1 MRGPFS
7 YRSGLLILL
16 LGVFTYLYALD
27 SRFAPKNGDEYPYMH
42 IVRMTATTGE
52 WLPLQSEMEGL
63 KNTKPPLIFWQGIA
77 SSHWAERWSLL
88 NLRWPSVLYTGLTAL
103 CLFLAVR
110 RFSGNAKTGLLAS
123 LVWLSFF
130 ATYRYGRPFLTD
142 PPEVFWISL
151 PFMALLYWGK
161 SAFDSKLIFPLF
173 AGLSLGLALLAKSF
187 AYVVPASFALG
198 LYYWRW
204 REWSISKTLILD
216 LYKICLIAI
225 LALGVFALWFA
236 LDPYPAD
243 VWKEFVLGE
252 NAGKFDAR
260 TSNYLLDLLSGGD
273 SIWML
278 ILTSLANAGLFI
290 LVLLSTLIQCW
301 RARRFLSLEE
311 SLLLLLVLA
320 FFIVFSLP
328 SQRSGR
334 YLLPVM
340 PTLAALIALHWER
353 LPMWGFRVALILQIM
368 ILSALIWIGSQLQ
381 QTTFQGDVGAW
392 TYSYGH
398 WAFMLISLGLVIFG
412 LFKKQSTKTIA
423 LAACFLIYLGLASSL
438 SPLEGKLGRFTP
450 EVIAQVQ
457 DKDLWVPCDY
467 RAKDEEFR
475 LLLPSSRLHGYL
487 ASEAGELGKLS
498 SSYPLVLVQTPLGTK
513 PELCDSCQIIGRRM
527 EMRAR
532 HSNEEIIEMLKGR
545 FGQYLFVNEYLIATP
560 VLNSSALMSA
570 KDACR

>member
-77 SSHWAERWSLL
+77 SSHWAEQWSLL

-161 SAFDSKLIFPLF
+161 SAFDSKLIFPLL

-340 PTLAALIALHWER
+340 PALAALIALHWER